1 MDQQNLE
8 SKSADEGD
16 GIKEAAPL
24 PESIAESKGSW
35 LIRFS
40 AFIGVVNLIAIILF
54 GVWYT
59 QNITNTND
67 QIEVNKLALN
77 RHANQLQIELSE
89 SVPNLGGTV
98 KTQGLELERL
108 IAVVAQIE
116 NSDQVLERK
125 SRINQSMVFWY
136 LRDLLAQIHGVP
148 LDTAAHRIGLAYL
161 QQLRDALTTLD
172 LEPQAEEITVTLKQD
187 LISLEG
193 TKTLNRSLMEAE
205 LVRLIE
211 LSSQLEL
218 PVDSS
223 SADASS
229 TFNNSNLN
237 ADWSFMTDLW
247 QEIKSLIQV
256 RQVGGLSTS
265 LDTKYFY
272 REALRLKLLE
282 AIYLIKAGDIARI
295 TVCLDEIQ
303 VYVKTN
309 FDSQGAKT
317 QAALALIANV
327 QGMTDI
333 TVHDFSSTLISIE
346 DYFLNINSDKTA
358 D

>member
-16 GIKEAAPL
+16 CIKEAAPL

-40 AFIGVVNLIAIILF
+40 AFIGVVNLVAIILF
-54 GVWYT
+54 GVWYA

-89 SVPNLGGTV
+89 SVPNLAGTV

-223 SADASS
+223 SADANS
-229 TFNNSNLN
+229 TVNNSNLN

-256 RQVGGLSTS
+256 RQVEGLSTS

-346 DYFLNINSDKTA
+346 DYFLNINLDKTA